1 MENSKIDQL
10 ENIKGTDINNNDFGT
25 LAIDLG
31 SSTTV
36 VVFQKENSQFPELI
50 DLPPISRSPGE
61 IPSLIWQ
68 SSAKEEDYLIGQQII
83 DLNLIREEKE
93 EEKKNN
99 LSQDFKRW
107 IGSPEIDAIYDS
119 KISPEKAGEILI
131 HKIWE
136 KVSERLNIKRLVL
149 TAPVDTYRE
158 YRTWIVNVC
167 NSLKVKEIALVD
179 EPTAAAM
186 GAGLAPG
193 STLLVLDFGGST
205 IDMSIVA
212 LEGGE
217 GKASPIAQLV
227 RFDGN
232 NLEGKST
239 QVLRTA
245 KVLGKAGIRIGG
257 KDIDRWIVSHLLPDE
272 QPTNFILSIAEEL
285 KCDLSKLDL
294 KETLVISKKI
304 KSNQEEEK
312 YLKLSRKGLE
322 ELLIDK
328 GLLESIKMLFTQTIN
343 IAKRNS
349 FQLQD
354 LDSVVLVG
362 GGSQI
367 PLIKNYLSSICNS
380 IPFLTPPPI
389 EAIALGALNLT
400 PGVQIKDILN
410 KGVSLK
416 CWNKK
421 NEKHIWHPLFLAGQ
435 TWPTN
440 KPLEIILAASINN
453 QLSIDLI
460 IGEPE
465 EEGSHEII
473 YIDGLPT
480 LKKRNSKDKI
490 TKLNN
495 TTISITLEPPG
506 QIGQDCIKLSFNI
519 NQNCQLEVEGIDLRN
534 NSVITRK
541 NLGSIR

>member
-1 MENSKIDQL
+1 MEKDNIDQF
-10 ENIKGTDINNNDFGT
+10 ENIIRPEINKNVFGT

-36 VVFQKENSQFPELI
+36 VVFQKENGQPPELL
-50 DLPPISRSPGE
+50 DLPPISRAIGE
-61 IPSLIWQ
+61 IPSLIWK
-68 SSAKEEDYLIGQQII
+68 SSEKEESYLIGQQII
-83 DLNLIREEKE
+83 DLNLINEKE
-93 EEKKNN
+93 NN

-107 IGSPEIDAIYDS
+107 IGSKEIEPIYDS
-119 KISPEKAGEILI
+119 KITPEKAGEILI
-131 HKIWE
+131 HSIWE
-136 KVSERLNIKRLVL
+136 KVSQKVNIKRLVL

-158 YRTWIVNVC
+158 YRTWLVNVC
-167 NSLKVKEIALVD
+167 NSLEVKEIALVD

-186 GAGLAPG
+186 GAGLKPG

-217 GKASPIAQLV
+217 GQASPIAQLV

-245 KVLGKAGIRIGG
+245 KVLGKSGLRLGG
-257 KDIDRWIVSHLLPDE
+257 KDIDRWIIHHLLPE
-272 QPTNFILSIAEEL
+272 ENPTNSILRKAEEL
-285 KCDLSKLDL
+285 KCELSNTNI
-294 KETLVISKKI
+294 KETLVITKKANNI
-304 KSNQEEEK
+304 QNEEK
-312 YLKLSRKGLE
+312 FLKLSKKGLE
-322 ELLIDK
+322 ELLIEK
-328 GLLESIKMLFTQTIN
+328 GLLKSIEKLFIQTIN
-343 IAKRNS
+343 SAKRNS
-349 FQLQD
+349 FELKD

-362 GGSQI
+362 GGSRI
-367 PLIKNYLSSICNS
+367 PLIKNYLSDICNS

-389 EAIALGALNLT
+389 EAIALGALHLT
-400 PGVQIKDILN
+400 PGVQIKDVLN
-410 KGVSLK
+410 KGVSLR

-460 IGEPE
+460 IGEPQ
-465 EEGSHEII
+465 EEGSNEII
-473 YIDGLPT
+473 YINGLPT
-480 LKKRNSKDKI
+480 LTTIESKDQIKKI
-490 TKLNN
+490 NSTI
-495 TTISITLEPPG
+495 ISIPLDPPG
-506 QIGQDCIKLSFNI
+506 RIDQDCIKLIFNI
-519 NQNCQLEVEGIDLRN
+519 NDNCQLEVEGLDLRN
-534 NSVITRK
+534 NNHITSQ
-541 NLGSIR
+541 NLGKIR

>member
-1 MENSKIDQL
+1 MEKTKTHEL
-10 ENIKGTDINNNDFGT
+10 ESLKRTQINKDNLGT

-36 VVFQKENSQFPELI
+36 VVFQKENGQSPELL
-50 DLPPISRSPGE
+50 DLHPISRSPGE
-61 IPSLIWQ
+61 IPSLIWK
-68 SSAKEEDYLIGQQII
+68 SSEEKEDYLIGQQVI
-83 DLNLIREEKE
+83 DLKLIGEEKE
-93 EEKKNN
+93 NN

-107 IGSPEIDAIYDS
+107 IGSSEIDPIYDS
-119 KISPEKAGEILI
+119 KIPPDKAGEILI
-131 HKIWE
+131 HHIWN
-136 KVSERLNIKRLVL
+136 KVSEKVNIKRLVL

-158 YRTWIVNVC
+158 YRTWIVKVC
-167 NSLKVKEIALVD
+167 NSFKVKEIALVD

-232 NLEGKST
+232 DLEGKSK

-257 KDIDRWIVSHLLPDE
+257 KDIDRWIANYLLPDE
-272 QPTNFILSIAEEL
+272 KPTNLILRVAEEL
-285 KCDLSKLDL
+285 KCDLSKVNT
-294 KETLVISKKI
+294 KETLIVSKKLTT
-304 KSNQEEEK
+304 KSQEDK
-312 YLKLSRKGLE
+312 FLKLSRQGLE
-322 ELLIDK
+322 KLLIDK
-328 GLLESIKMLFTQTIN
+328 GLLESIKMLFNQTIN

-349 FQLQD
+349 FKLED
-354 LDSVVLVG
+354 LDSIVLVG

-367 PLIKNYLSSICNS
+367 PLIRNYLSTLCSS
-380 IPFLTPPPI
+380 IPFITPPPI

-400 PGVQIKDILN
+400 PGVQVKDVLN

-480 LKKRNSKDKI
+480 LKKIESKDKI
-490 TKLNN
+490 NALNN
-495 TTISITLEPPG
+495 SIISIDLNPPG
-506 QIGQDCIKLSFNI
+506 EIGQDCIKLSFNI
-519 NQNCQLEVEGIDLRN
+519 NETCQLEVEGVDLRN
-534 NSVITRK
+534 NNPIESQ
-541 NLGSIR
+541 NLGEIR

>member
-1 MENSKIDQL
+1 MEKNNIDQF
-10 ENIKGTDINNNDFGT
+10 ENILRPEINKNVFGT

-36 VVFQKENSQFPELI
+36 VVFQKENGQPPELL
-50 DLPPISRSPGE
+50 DLPPISRAIGE
-61 IPSLIWQ
+61 IPSLIWK
-68 SSAKEEDYLIGQQII
+68 SSEKEESYLIGQQII
-83 DLNLIREEKE
+83 DLNLINEKE
-93 EEKKNN
+93 NN

-107 IGSPEIDAIYDS
+107 IGSTEIEPIYDS
-119 KISPEKAGEILI
+119 KITPEKAGEILI
-131 HKIWE
+131 HSIWE
-136 KVSERLNIKRLVL
+136 KVSQRVNIKRLVL

-158 YRTWIVNVC
+158 YRTWLVNVC
-167 NSLKVKEIALVD
+167 NSLEVKEIALVD

-186 GAGLAPG
+186 GAGLEPG

-217 GKASPIAQLV
+217 GQASPIAQLV

-245 KVLGKAGIRIGG
+245 KVLGKSGLRLGG
-257 KDIDRWIVSHLLPDE
+257 KDIDRWIFHHLLPE
-272 QPTNFILSIAEEL
+272 ENPTNSILRKAEEL
-285 KCDLSKLDL
+285 KCELSNTNI
-294 KETLVISKKI
+294 KETLVITKKVNNI
-304 KSNQEEEK
+304 QNEEK
-312 YLKLSRKGLE
+312 FLKLSKKGLE
-322 ELLIDK
+322 ELLIEK
-328 GLLESIKMLFTQTIN
+328 GLLKSIEKLFIQTIN
-343 IAKRNS
+343 SAKRNS
-349 FQLQD
+349 FELKD

-362 GGSQI
+362 GGSRI
-367 PLIKNYLSSICNS
+367 PLIKNYLSDICNS

-389 EAIALGALNLT
+389 EAIALGALHLT
-400 PGVQIKDILN
+400 PGVQIKDVLN
-410 KGVSLK
+410 KGVSLR

-460 IGEPE
+460 IGEPQ
-465 EEGSHEII
+465 EEGSNEII
-473 YIDGLPT
+473 YINGLPT
-480 LKKRNSKDKI
+480 LTTIESKDKI
-490 TKLNN
+490 KKINN
-495 TTISITLEPPG
+495 TIISIPLDPPSE
-506 QIGQDCIKLSFNI
+506 IGQDCIKLIFNI
-519 NQNCQLEVEGIDLRN
+519 NDNCQLEVEGVDLRN
-534 NSVITRK
+534 NKEITK
-541 NLGSIR
+541 QNLGEIR

>member
-1 MENSKIDQL
+1 MEKNNIDQF
-10 ENIKGTDINNNDFGT
+10 ENILRPEINKNVFGT

-36 VVFQKENSQFPELI
+36 VVFQKENGQPPELL
-50 DLPPISRSPGE
+50 DLPPISRAIGE
-61 IPSLIWQ
+61 IPSLIWK
-68 SSAKEEDYLIGQQII
+68 SSEKEESYLIGQQII
-83 DLNLIREEKE
+83 DLNLINEKE
-93 EEKKNN
+93 NN

-107 IGSPEIDAIYDS
+107 IGSKEIEPIYDS
-119 KISPEKAGEILI
+119 KITPEKAGEILI
-131 HKIWE
+131 HSIWE
-136 KVSERLNIKRLVL
+136 KVSQKVNIKRLVL

-158 YRTWIVNVC
+158 YRTWLVNVC
-167 NSLKVKEIALVD
+167 NSLEVKEIALVD

-186 GAGLAPG
+186 GAGLEPG

-217 GKASPIAQLV
+217 GQASPIAQLV

-245 KVLGKAGIRIGG
+245 KVLGKSGLRLGG
-257 KDIDRWIVSHLLPDE
+257 KDIDRWIFHHLLPE
-272 QPTNFILSIAEEL
+272 ENPTNSILRKAEEL
-285 KCDLSKLDL
+285 KCELSNTNI
-294 KETLVISKKI
+294 KETLVITKKVNNI
-304 KSNQEEEK
+304 QNEEK
-312 YLKLSRKGLE
+312 FLKLSKKGLE
-322 ELLIDK
+322 ELLIEK
-328 GLLESIKMLFTQTIN
+328 GLLKSIEKLFIQTIN

-349 FQLQD
+349 FELKD

-362 GGSQI
+362 GGSRI
-367 PLIKNYLSSICNS
+367 PLIKNYLSDICNS

-389 EAIALGALNLT
+389 EAIALGALHLT
-400 PGVQIKDILN
+400 PGVQIKDVLN
-410 KGVSLK
+410 KGVSLR

-440 KPLEIILAASINN
+440 KPLEIILAASINS

-460 IGEPE
+460 IGEPQ
-465 EEGSHEII
+465 EEGSNEII
-473 YIDGLPT
+473 YTNGLPT
-480 LKKRNSKDKI
+480 LKTIESKDKI
-490 TKLNN
+490 KKITN
-495 TTISITLEPPG
+495 TIISIPLDPPG
-506 QIGQDCIKLSFNI
+506 EIGQDCIKLIFNI
-519 NQNCQLEVEGIDLRN
+519 NDNCQLEVEGVDLRN
-534 NSVITRK
+534 NKEITK
-541 NLGSIR
+541 QNLGEIR

>member
-1 MENSKIDQL
+1 MEKNNIDQF
-10 ENIKGTDINNNDFGT
+10 ENILRPEINKNVFGT

-36 VVFQKENSQFPELI
+36 VVFQKENGQPPELL
-50 DLPPISRSPGE
+50 DLPPISRAIGE
-61 IPSLIWQ
+61 IPSLIWK
-68 SSAKEEDYLIGQQII
+68 SSEKEESYLIGQQII
-83 DLNLIREEKE
+83 DLNLINEKE
-93 EEKKNN
+93 NN

-107 IGSPEIDAIYDS
+107 IGSTEIEPIYDS
-119 KISPEKAGEILI
+119 KITPEKAGEILI
-131 HKIWE
+131 HSIWE
-136 KVSERLNIKRLVL
+136 KVSQKVNIKRLVL

-158 YRTWIVNVC
+158 YRTWLVNVC
-167 NSLKVKEIALVD
+167 NSLEVKEIALVD

-186 GAGLAPG
+186 GAGLEPG

-217 GKASPIAQLV
+217 GQASPIAQLV

-245 KVLGKAGIRIGG
+245 KVLGKSGLRLGG
-257 KDIDRWIVSHLLPDE
+257 KDIDRWIFHHLLPE
-272 QPTNFILSIAEEL
+272 ENPTNSILRKAEEL
-285 KCDLSKLDL
+285 KCELSNTNI
-294 KETLVISKKI
+294 KETLVITKKVNNI
-304 KSNQEEEK
+304 QNEEK
-312 YLKLSRKGLE
+312 FLKLSKKGLE
-322 ELLIDK
+322 ELLIEK
-328 GLLESIKMLFTQTIN
+328 GLLKSIEKLFKQTIN

-349 FQLQD
+349 FELKD

-362 GGSQI
+362 GGSRI
-367 PLIKNYLSSICNS
+367 PLIKNYLSDICNS

-389 EAIALGALNLT
+389 EAIALGALHLT
-400 PGVQIKDILN
+400 PGVQIKDVLN
-410 KGVSLK
+410 KGVSLR

-440 KPLEIILAASINN
+440 KPLEIILAASINS

-460 IGEPE
+460 IGEPQ
-465 EEGSHEII
+465 EEGSNEII
-473 YIDGLPT
+473 YTNGLPT
-480 LKKRNSKDKI
+480 LKTIESKDKI
-490 TKLNN
+490 KKITN
-495 TTISITLEPPG
+495 TIISIPVDPPG
-506 QIGQDCIKLSFNI
+506 EIGQDCIKLIFNI
-519 NQNCQLEVEGIDLRN
+519 NDNCQLEVEGVDLRN
-534 NSVITRK
+534 NKEITK
-541 NLGSIR
+541 QNLGEIR

>member
-1 MENSKIDQL
+1 MEKNNIDQF
-10 ENIKGTDINNNDFGT
+10 ENLLRPEINKNVCGT

-36 VVFQKENSQFPELI
+36 VVFQKENGQPPELL
-50 DLPPISRSPGE
+50 DLPPISRAIGE
-61 IPSLIWQ
+61 IPSLIWK
-68 SSAKEEDYLIGQQII
+68 SSEKEESYLIGQQII
-83 DLNLIREEKE
+83 DLNLINEKE
-93 EEKKNN
+93 NN

-107 IGSPEIDAIYDS
+107 IGSKEIEPIYDS
-119 KISPEKAGEILI
+119 KITPEKAGEILI
-131 HKIWE
+131 HSIWE
-136 KVSERLNIKRLVL
+136 KVSQKVNIKRLVL

-158 YRTWIVNVC
+158 YRTWLVNVC
-167 NSLKVKEIALVD
+167 NSLEVKEIALVD

-186 GAGLAPG
+186 GAGLEPG

-217 GKASPIAQLV
+217 GQASPIAQLV

-245 KVLGKAGIRIGG
+245 KVLGKSGLRLGG
-257 KDIDRWIVSHLLPDE
+257 KDIDRWIFHHLLPE
-272 QPTNFILSIAEEL
+272 ENPTNSILRKAEEL
-285 KCDLSKLDL
+285 KCELSNTNI
-294 KETLVISKKI
+294 KETLVITKKVNNI
-304 KSNQEEEK
+304 QNEEK
-312 YLKLSRKGLE
+312 FLKLSKKGLE
-322 ELLIDK
+322 ELLIEK
-328 GLLESIKMLFTQTIN
+328 GLLKSIEKLFIQTIN
-343 IAKRNS
+343 SAKRNS
-349 FQLQD
+349 FELKD

-362 GGSQI
+362 GGSRI
-367 PLIKNYLSSICNS
+367 PLIKNYLSDICNS

-389 EAIALGALNLT
+389 EAIALGALHLT
-400 PGVQIKDILN
+400 PGVQIKDVLN
-410 KGVSLK
+410 KGVSLR

-460 IGEPE
+460 IGEPQ
-465 EEGSHEII
+465 EEGSNEII
-473 YIDGLPT
+473 YTNGLPT
-480 LKKRNSKDKI
+480 LKTIESKDKI
-490 TKLNN
+490 KKITN
-495 TTISITLEPPG
+495 TIISIPVDPPG
-506 QIGQDCIKLSFNI
+506 EIGQDCIKLIFNI
-519 NQNCQLEVEGIDLRN
+519 NDNCQLEVEGIDLRN
-534 NSVITRK
+534 NKEITSQ
-541 NLGSIR
+541 NLGEIR

>member
-1 MENSKIDQL
+1 MENNKIDQL
-10 ENIKGTDINNNDFGT
+10 ENIQQDEINNNDFGT

-36 VVFQKENSQFPELI
+36 VVFQKENGESPELLE
-50 DLPPISRSPGE
+50 LPPISRSPGE
-61 IPSLIWQ
+61 IPSLIWE
-68 SSAKEEDYLIGQQII
+68 SSEEEEKYLIGQQII
-83 DLNLIREEKE
+83 DLNLISEEKE
-93 EEKKNN
+93 KN

-107 IGSPEIDAIYDS
+107 IGSPEIDPIYDS

-131 HKIWE
+131 HKIWG
-136 KVSERLNIKRLVL
+136 KVSEKLNIKRLVL

-167 NSLKVKEIALVD
+167 NSFKVKEIALVD

-217 GKASPIAQLV
+217 GQASPIAQLV

-257 KDIDRWIVSHLLPDE
+257 KDIDRWIANHLLPDE
-272 QPTNFILSIAEEL
+272 KPTNLILRIAEEL
-285 KCDLSKLDL
+285 KCDLSKADI

-304 KSNQEEEK
+304 IINQDKEK
-312 YLKLSRKGLE
+312 FLRLSKKGLE
-322 ELLIDK
+322 ELLIKK
-328 GLLESIKMLFTQTIN
+328 GLLESIKIIFTQTIN
-343 IAKRNS
+343 SAKRNS
-349 FQLQD
+349 FELKD

-367 PLIKNYLSSICNS
+367 PLIKNYLSTLFNS

-389 EAIALGALNLT
+389 ESIALGALNLT
-400 PGVQIKDILN
+400 PGVKVKDVLN
-410 KGVSLK
+410 KGASLR

-421 NEKHIWHPLFLAGQ
+421 IEKHIWHPLFLAGQ
-435 TWPTN
+435 PWPTN

-465 EEGSHEII
+465 EEGAHEII

-480 LKKRNSKDKI
+480 LREIESKDKI
-490 TKLNN
+490 KKLNN
-495 TTISITLEPPG
+495 TIISIPLDPPG
-506 QIGQDCIKLSFNI
+506 EIGQDCIKLSFNI
-519 NQNCQLEVEGIDLRN
+519 NDNCQLEIEGIDLRN
-534 NSVITRK
+534 NNSIK
-541 NLGSIR
+541 NYNLGGIR

>member
-1 MENSKIDQL
+1 MEKKKIDQF
-10 ENIKGTDINNNDFGT
+10 EKISRPEIDTNIFGT

-36 VVFQKENSQFPELI
+36 VVFQNENGQHPELL
-50 DLPPISRSPGE
+50 DLPPISRTSGE
-61 IPSLIWQ
+61 IPSLIWK
-68 SSAKEEDYLIGQQII
+68 STEKEECYLIGQQV
-83 DLNLIREEKE
+83 LNSNLINEKE
-93 EEKKNN
+93 NN

-107 IGSPEIDAIYDS
+107 IGSPEIEPIYES
-119 KISPEKAGEILI
+119 EISPEKAGEILI
-131 HKIWE
+131 HTIWE
-136 KVSERLNIKRLVL
+136 KVSAKLNVKRLVL

-158 YRTWIVNVC
+158 YRAWLVNVC
-167 NSLKVKEIALVD
+167 NNIQVKEIALVD

-245 KVLGKAGIRIGG
+245 KVLGKSGLRLGG
-257 KDIDRWIVSHLLPDE
+257 KDIDRWIANHLLPE
-272 QPTNFILSIAEEL
+272 ENPSNSILRKAEEL
-285 KCDLSKLDL
+285 KCELSNTTI
-294 KETLVISKKI
+294 KETLVITKKVHI
-304 KSNQEEEK
+304 KQNEEK
-312 YLKLSRKGLE
+312 LLKLSKKGFE
-322 ELLIDK
+322 ELLIEK
-328 GLLESIKMLFTQTIN
+328 GLLNSLEKLFNQTIN

-349 FQLQD
+349 FEIKD

-367 PLIKNYLSSICNS
+367 PLIKNFLNELCQS

-389 EAIALGALNLT
+389 EAIALGALSLT
-400 PGVQIKDILN
+400 PGVQIKDVLN
-410 KGVSLK
+410 KGVSLR

-421 NEKHIWHPLFLAGQ
+421 NQKHIWHPLFLAGQ

-440 KPLEIILAASINN
+440 KPLELILAASISN
-453 QLSIDLI
+453 QLSIDLV
-460 IGEPE
+460 IGEHL
-465 EEGSHEII
+465 EEGSNEIV
-473 YIDGLPT
+473 YINGLPT
-480 LKKRNSKDKI
+480 LKLIESKDKI
-490 TKLNN
+490 KKINN
-495 TTISITLEPPG
+495 TIISIPLDPPG
-506 QIGQDCIKLSFNI
+506 EIGQDCIKLIFNI
-519 NQNCQLEVEGIDLRN
+519 NDCCQLKVEGIDLRSN
-534 NSVITRK
+534 NEIASH
-541 NLGSIR
+541 NLGEIR

>member
-1 MENSKIDQL
+1 MEKTQIDPL
-10 ENIKGTDINNNDFGT
+10 ENTQQTEINNNDFGT

-36 VVFQKENSQFPELI
+36 VVFQKENGESPELL

-61 IPSLIWQ
+61 IPSLICK
-68 SSAKEEDYLIGQQII
+68 SSKDEENYLIGQQII
-83 DLNLIREEKE
+83 DLNLISEEQD
-93 EEKKNN
+93 NN

-107 IGSPEIDAIYDS
+107 IGSPKIDPIYDS
-119 KISPEKAGEILI
+119 KISPERAGEILI

-136 KVSERLNIKRLVL
+136 KVSAKVNIKRLVL
-149 TAPVDTYRE
+149 TAPVDSYRE
-158 YRTWIVNVC
+158 YRNWIVNVC

-186 GAGLAPG
+186 GAGLAAG

-257 KDIDRWIVSHLLPDE
+257 KDIDRWIANHLLPE
-272 QPTNFILSIAEEL
+272 EKPTNLILGIAEEL
-285 KCDLSKLDL
+285 KCNLSKEDI
-294 KETLVISKKI
+294 KETLLISKKI
-304 KSNQEEEK
+304 KINQGEEK
-312 YLKLSRKGLE
+312 TLKLSKKGLE
-322 ELLIDK
+322 ELLINK
-328 GLLESIKMLFTQTIN
+328 GLLESIKILFTQTIN
-343 IAKRNS
+343 VAKRNS

-367 PLIKNYLSSICNS
+367 PLIKNYISNLCNS

-400 PGVQIKDILN
+400 PGVQIKDVLN

-435 TWPTN
+435 PWPTS
-440 KPLEIILAASINN
+440 KPLEIILSGSIDN

-465 EEGSHEII
+465 DEGANEII

-480 LKKRNSKDKI
+480 LKRIESKDRIKKI
-490 TKLNN
+490 NDTV
-495 TTISITLEPPG
+495 ISISLDPPG
-506 QIGQDCIKLSFNI
+506 ESGQDCIKLNFNI
-519 NQNCQLEVEGIDLRN
+519 NENCQLEVEGIDLRN
-534 NSVITRK
+534 KNPITIK
-541 NLGSIR
+541 NLGKIR

>member
-1 MENSKIDQL
+1 MEKNNIDQF
-10 ENIKGTDINNNDFGT
+10 ENILRPEINKNVFGT

-36 VVFQKENSQFPELI
+36 VVFQKENGQPPELL
-50 DLPPISRSPGE
+50 DLPPISRAIGE
-61 IPSLIWQ
+61 IPSLIWK
-68 SSAKEEDYLIGQQII
+68 SSEKEESYLIGQQVI
-83 DLNLIREEKE
+83 DLNLINEKE
-93 EEKKNN
+93 NN

-107 IGSPEIDAIYDS
+107 IGSTEIEPIYDS
-119 KISPEKAGEILI
+119 KITPEKAGEILI
-131 HKIWE
+131 HSIWE
-136 KVSERLNIKRLVL
+136 KVSQKVNIKRLVL

-158 YRTWIVNVC
+158 YRTWLVNVC
-167 NSLKVKEIALVD
+167 NSLEVKEIALVD

-186 GAGLAPG
+186 GAGLKPG

-217 GKASPIAQLV
+217 GQASPIAQLV

-245 KVLGKAGIRIGG
+245 KVLGKSGLRLGG
-257 KDIDRWIVSHLLPDE
+257 KDIDRWICHHLLPKE
-272 QPTNFILSIAEEL
+272 NPTNSILRKAEEL
-285 KCDLSKLDL
+285 KCELSNTNI
-294 KETLVISKKI
+294 KETLVITKKVNNI
-304 KSNQEEEK
+304 QNEEK
-312 YLKLSRKGLE
+312 FLKLSKKGLE
-322 ELLIDK
+322 ELLIEK
-328 GLLESIKMLFTQTIN
+328 GLLKSIEKLFIQTIN

-349 FQLQD
+349 FELKD

-362 GGSQI
+362 GGSRI
-367 PLIKNYLSSICNS
+367 PLIKNYLSDICNS

-389 EAIALGALNLT
+389 EAIALGALHLT
-400 PGVQIKDILN
+400 PGVQIKDVLN
-410 KGVSLK
+410 KGVSLR

-440 KPLEIILAASINN
+440 KPLEIILAASINS

-460 IGEPE
+460 IGEPQ
-465 EEGSHEII
+465 EEGSNEII
-473 YIDGLPT
+473 YTNGLPT
-480 LKKRNSKDKI
+480 LKTIESKDKI
-490 TKLNN
+490 KKITN
-495 TTISITLEPPG
+495 TIISIPVDPPG
-506 QIGQDCIKLSFNI
+506 EIGQDCIKLIFNI
-519 NQNCQLEVEGIDLRN
+519 NDNCQLEVEGVDLRN
-534 NSVITRK
+534 NKEITK
-541 NLGSIR
+541 QNLGEIR

>member
-1 MENSKIDQL
+1 MEKDNIDQF
-10 ENIKGTDINNNDFGT
+10 ENIIRPEINKNVFGT

-36 VVFQKENSQFPELI
+36 VVFQKENGQPPELL
-50 DLPPISRSPGE
+50 DLPPISRAIGE
-61 IPSLIWQ
+61 IPSLIWK
-68 SSAKEEDYLIGQQII
+68 SSEKEESYLIGQQII
-83 DLNLIREEKE
+83 DLNLINEKE
-93 EEKKNN
+93 NN

-107 IGSPEIDAIYDS
+107 IGSTEIEPIYDS
-119 KISPEKAGEILI
+119 KITPEKAGEILI
-131 HKIWE
+131 HSIWE
-136 KVSERLNIKRLVL
+136 KVSQKVNIKRLVL

-158 YRTWIVNVC
+158 YRTWLVNVC
-167 NSLKVKEIALVD
+167 NSLEVKEIALVD

-186 GAGLAPG
+186 GAGLKPG

-217 GKASPIAQLV
+217 GQASPIAQLV

-245 KVLGKAGIRIGG
+245 KVLGKSGLRLGG
-257 KDIDRWIVSHLLPDE
+257 KDIDRWIIHHLLPE
-272 QPTNFILSIAEEL
+272 ENPTNSILRKAEEL
-285 KCDLSKLDL
+285 KCELSNTNI
-294 KETLVISKKI
+294 KETLVITKKANNI
-304 KSNQEEEK
+304 QNEEK
-312 YLKLSRKGLE
+312 FLKLSKKGLE
-322 ELLIDK
+322 ELLIEK
-328 GLLESIKMLFTQTIN
+328 GLLKSIEKLFIQTIN
-343 IAKRNS
+343 SAKRNS
-349 FQLQD
+349 FELKD

-362 GGSQI
+362 GGSRI
-367 PLIKNYLSSICNS
+367 PLIKNYLSDICNS

-389 EAIALGALNLT
+389 EAIALGALHLT
-400 PGVQIKDILN
+400 PGVQIKDVLN
-410 KGVSLK
+410 KGVSLR

-460 IGEPE
+460 IGEPQ
-465 EEGSHEII
+465 EEGSNEII
-473 YIDGLPT
+473 YTNGLPT
-480 LKKRNSKDKI
+480 LKTIESKDKI
-490 TKLNN
+490 KKINN
-495 TTISITLEPPG
+495 TIISIPVDPPG
-506 QIGQDCIKLSFNI
+506 EIGQDCIKLIFNI
-519 NQNCQLEVEGIDLRN
+519 NDNCQLEVEGVDLRN
-534 NSVITRK
+534 NKEITK
-541 NLGSIR
+541 QNLGEIR

>member
-1 MENSKIDQL
+1 MEKNNIDQF
-10 ENIKGTDINNNDFGT
+10 ENILRPEINKNVFGT

-36 VVFQKENSQFPELI
+36 VVFQKENGQPPELL
-50 DLPPISRSPGE
+50 DLPPISRAIGE
-61 IPSLIWQ
+61 IPSLIWK
-68 SSAKEEDYLIGQQII
+68 SSEKEESYLIGQQII
-83 DLNLIREEKE
+83 DLNLINEKE
-93 EEKKNN
+93 NN

-107 IGSPEIDAIYDS
+107 IGSTEIEPIYDS
-119 KISPEKAGEILI
+119 KITPEKAGEILI
-131 HKIWE
+131 HSIWE
-136 KVSERLNIKRLVL
+136 KVSQKVNIKRLVL

-158 YRTWIVNVC
+158 YRTWLVNVC
-167 NSLKVKEIALVD
+167 NSLEVKEIALVD

-186 GAGLAPG
+186 GAGLEPG

-217 GKASPIAQLV
+217 GQASPIAQLV

-245 KVLGKAGIRIGG
+245 KVLGKSGLRLGG
-257 KDIDRWIVSHLLPDE
+257 KDIDRWISHHLLPE
-272 QPTNFILSIAEEL
+272 ENPTNSILRKAEEL
-285 KCDLSKLDL
+285 KCELSNTNI
-294 KETLVISKKI
+294 KETLVITKQVKN
-304 KSNQEEEK
+304 NQNEEK
-312 YLKLSRKGLE
+312 FLKLSKKGLE
-322 ELLIDK
+322 ELLIEK
-328 GLLESIKMLFTQTIN
+328 GLLKSIEKLFIQTIN

-349 FQLQD
+349 FELKD

-362 GGSQI
+362 GGSRI
-367 PLIKNYLSSICNS
+367 PLIKNYLSDICNS

-389 EAIALGALNLT
+389 EAIALGALHLT
-400 PGVQIKDILN
+400 PGVQIKDVLN
-410 KGVSLK
+410 KGVSLR

-460 IGEPE
+460 IGEPQ
-465 EEGSHEII
+465 EEGSNEII
-473 YIDGLPT
+473 YTNGLPT
-480 LKKRNSKDKI
+480 LTTIESKDKI
-490 TKLNN
+490 KKITN
-495 TTISITLEPPG
+495 TIISIPVDPPG
-506 QIGQDCIKLSFNI
+506 EIGQDCIKLIFNI
-519 NQNCQLEVEGIDLRN
+519 NDNCQLEVEGVDLRN
-534 NSVITRK
+534 NKEITK
-541 NLGSIR
+541 QNLGEIR

>member
-1 MENSKIDQL
+1 MEKNNIGQL
-10 ENIKGTDINNNDFGT
+10 ENTLQREINKNVFGT

-36 VVFQKENSQFPELI
+36 VVFQKENGEPPELL
-50 DLPPISRSPGE
+50 DLPPISRAIGE
-61 IPSLIWQ
+61 IPSLIWK
-68 SSAKEEDYLIGQQII
+68 SSEKEESYLIGQQII
-83 DLNLIREEKE
+83 DLNLINEKE
-93 EEKKNN
+93 NN

-107 IGSPEIDAIYDS
+107 IGSKEIEPIYDS
-119 KISPEKAGEILI
+119 KITPEKAGEILI
-131 HKIWE
+131 HSIWE
-136 KVSERLNIKRLVL
+136 KVSQKVNIKRLVL

-158 YRTWIVNVC
+158 YRTWLVNVC
-167 NSLKVKEIALVD
+167 NSLEVKEIALVD

-186 GAGLAPG
+186 GAGLEPG

-205 IDMSIVA
+205 IDMSIVS

-217 GKASPIAQLV
+217 GQASPIAQLV

-245 KVLGKAGIRIGG
+245 KVLGKSGLRLGG
-257 KDIDRWIVSHLLPDE
+257 KDIDRWIFHHLLPQE
-272 QPTNFILSIAEEL
+272 NSTNSILRKAEEL
-285 KCDLSKLDL
+285 KCELSNTNI
-294 KETLVISKKI
+294 KETLVITKKVKNI
-304 KSNQEEEK
+304 QNEEK
-312 YLKLSRKGLE
+312 FLKLSKKGLE
-322 ELLIDK
+322 ELLIEK
-328 GLLESIKMLFTQTIN
+328 GLLKSIEKLFIQTIN

-349 FQLQD
+349 FELKD

-362 GGSQI
+362 GGSRI
-367 PLIKNYLSSICNS
+367 PLIKNYLSDICNS

-400 PGVQIKDILN
+400 PGVQIKDVLN
-410 KGVSLK
+410 KGVSLR

-460 IGEPE
+460 IGEPQ
-465 EEGSHEII
+465 EEGSNEII
-473 YIDGLPT
+473 YINGLPT
-480 LKKRNSKDKI
+480 LTTIESKDKI
-490 TKLNN
+490 KKINN
-495 TTISITLEPPG
+495 TIISIPVDPPG
-506 QIGQDCIKLSFNI
+506 EIGQDCIKLIFNI
-519 NQNCQLEVEGIDLRN
+519 NDHCQLEVEGVDLRN
-534 NSVITRK
+534 NKEITK
-541 NLGSIR
+541 QNLGEIR

>member
-1 MENSKIDQL
+1 MEKNNIDQS
-10 ENIKGTDINNNDFGT
+10 ENIFPPEINKNVFGT

-36 VVFQKENSQFPELI
+36 VVFQKENGQPPELL

-61 IPSLIWQ
+61 IPSLIWKL
-68 SSAKEEDYLIGQQII
+68 SEKEESYLIGQQII
-83 DLNLIREEKE
+83 DLNLINEKD
-93 EEKKNN
+93 NN

-107 IGSPEIDAIYDS
+107 IGSTEIEPIYDS
-119 KISPEKAGEILI
+119 KITPEKAGEILI
-131 HKIWE
+131 HNIWGE
-136 KVSERLNIKRLVL
+136 VSKKVNIKRLVL
-149 TAPVDTYRE
+149 TSPVDTYRE
-158 YRTWIVNVC
+158 YRTWLVNVC
-167 NSLKVKEIALVD
+167 NSLEVKEIALVD

-186 GAGLAPG
+186 GAGLDPG

-245 KVLGKAGIRIGG
+245 KVLGKSGLRLGG
-257 KDIDRWIVSHLLPDE
+257 KDIDRWISHHLLPE
-272 QPTNFILSIAEEL
+272 ENPNNSILRKAEEL
-285 KCDLSKLDL
+285 KCELSDTNI
-294 KETLVISKKI
+294 KETLVITKKV
-304 KSNQEEEK
+304 KNNQNEEK
-312 YLKLSRKGLE
+312 FLKLSKKGLE
-322 ELLIDK
+322 ELLLEK
-328 GLLESIKMLFTQTIN
+328 GLLKSIENLFIKTIN

-349 FQLQD
+349 FELKD

-362 GGSQI
+362 GGSRI
-367 PLIKNYLSSICNS
+367 PLIKNYLSNICNS

-400 PGVQIKDILN
+400 PGVQIKDVLN
-410 KGVSLK
+410 KGVSLR

-460 IGEPE
+460 IGEPM
-465 EEGSHEII
+465 EEGSNEIV
-473 YIDGLPT
+473 YINGLPT
-480 LKKRNSKDKI
+480 LTTIESKDKI
-490 TKLNN
+490 KKIDN
-495 TTISITLEPPG
+495 TIISIPLDPPG
-506 QIGQDCIKLSFNI
+506 KIGQDCIKLIFNI
-519 NQNCQLEVEGIDLRN
+519 NDSCQLEVEGIDLRN
-534 NSVITRK
+534 NKQITSQ
-541 NLGSIR
+541 NLGEIR

>member
-1 MENSKIDQL
+1 MENNKISQL
-10 ENIKGTDINNNDFGT
+10 ENVQLSSIKSNDAGT

-36 VVFQKENSQFPELI
+36 VVFQKENGQAPELL
-50 DLPPISRSPGE
+50 DLHPITRSPGE

-68 SSAKEEDYLIGQQII
+68 SEEEGNDYLVGQQVI
-83 DLNLIREEKE
+83 DLNLISEEKE
-93 EEKKNN
+93 NN

-107 IGSPEIDAIYDS
+107 IGSSAIDKIYNS
-119 KISPEKAGEILI
+119 KIPPEKAGEILI

-136 KVSERLNIKRLVL
+136 KVSQKVKIKRLVL
-149 TAPVDTYRE
+149 TAPVDTYKE
-158 YRTWIVNVC
+158 YRSWIVNTC
-167 NSLKVKEIALVD
+167 DSLNVKEIALVD

-232 NLEGKST
+232 DLEGKST
-239 QVLRTA
+239 QVLRKA

-257 KDIDRWIVSHLLPDE
+257 KDIDRWIVDYLLPNE
-272 QPTNFILSIAEEL
+272 KPTNLILSMAEEL
-285 KCDLSKLDL
+285 KCDLSKADI
-294 KETLVISKKI
+294 KETLVITKKVTTN
-304 KSNQEEEK
+304 KKEEK
-312 YLKLSRKGLE
+312 FLSLSKNSLE

-328 GLLESIKMLFTQTIN
+328 GLLESIKILFTQTIN

-349 FQLQD
+349 FLLQD

-367 PLIKNYLSSICNS
+367 PLIKNYLSTLCNS
-380 IPFLTPPPI
+380 VPFLTPPPI
-389 EAIALGALNLT
+389 EAIALGALYLT
-400 PGVQIKDILN
+400 PGVQIKDVLH

-435 TWPTN
+435 PWPTN

-453 QLSIDLI
+453 QFNIDLI

-473 YIDGLPT
+473 YINGLPT
-480 LKKRNSKDKI
+480 LKLIESLDKI
-490 TKLNN
+490 KKLNN
-495 TTISITLEPPG
+495 TIISIPLDPPG
-506 QIGQDCIKLSFNI
+506 EIGQDCIKLNFNI
-519 NQNCQLEVEGIDLRN
+519 NCNCQLEVEGIDLR
-534 NSVITRK
+534 SDKEIK
-541 NLGSIR
+541 NLNLGAIR